1 MRNDFVNAESAAG
14 SECQVVWIIGAHSPC
29 HRVVRLLQCRILR
42 QDTPLRPLRQYD
54 SSLPW
59 LAAAIFRTLT
69 PIAERD
75 EVLADVRAEYQ
86 RRLATQGVQAARR
99 WVWRQALGSVPAL
112 LRRSWWRGMTGFEPR
127 ANRWRPGGPM
137 FESLIIDARYTAR
150 RLLSRPA
157 YAGLAVLT
165 LALAAGGTAAIF
177 SVVRALLLDP
187 LPIAREEQVGVL
199 WFSGSWREQEFL
211 GLRPQFPGFERM
223 AAYRPEDLTLELPGN
238 PMRLAPGIAA
248 SAEFFD
254 VLGTPAHLGRTF
266 RAGEDLVGAE
276 PVAVLSFSL
285 WQELGA
291 DRDIVGKPLLLGGT
305 ARTIVGVMRP
315 GFWFPSPTTQ
325 IYTPA
330 QMNPE
335 SRSGRYTL
343 VGRIANGETIEHM
356 EGPLQALVGLLR
368 ANFEYDNPEYDK
380 TRNPSL
386 KSVRE
391 FLVGDVKP
399 SLLATLAAIA
409 AILLIAC
416 ANVAS
421 LMLGQLDVRA
431 TDIAVRAALGAN
443 RQRLV
448 QQLAVESLLIGIVAG
463 LAGALV
469 AVTGFGLLVGALP
482 LGALAENARLDWT
495 VFWTSMIA
503 ALLAALLVAIVP
515 GIVLWRGS
523 LQTMLSTT
531 RTGGVG
537 SRGGRLEGGLVVAQ
551 MALAVLLAAGAGLLI
566 RSVANLRAIEP
577 GLRPE
582 GVAVVDATMPGR
594 LRVNERRRAILSVL
608 PALESVPGVR
618 AVAAAQKLP
627 LRGSGDTWTLR
638 IVGRP
643 PLNASTAFRMVTSG
657 YFATLGIPITR
668 GRDFLPSDRE
678 GTDRVVIIN
687 EALAAKFFPGEDPL
701 GKVLQ
706 TFDTGERIV
715 GIAANTAEANLTD
728 APVPAR
734 YMLFQQVPIVYN
746 QVSFVLR
753 TESLEPSSVLLDV
766 RSAIARDS
774 SELAVRQMTT
784 MKNILDLALGPT
796 GRVVT
801 LVSLLAGLALLL
813 GAVGVYGVISHYVV
827 RRSRE
832 YGIRIALGQQPLL
845 VVRQVVGRGVGLVAL
860 GSAIGVA
867 AAIGASRM
875 LASLLYGVQ
884 PTDPLA
890 MAGAVAVLIAVGML
904 AALVPARR
912 ASLTDPA
919 IVLRQQ

>member
-1 MRNDFVNAESAAG
+1 
-14 SECQVVWIIGAHSPC
+14 
-29 HRVVRLLQCRILR
+29 
-42 QDTPLRPLRQYD
+42 
-54 SSLPW
+54 
-59 LAAAIFRTLT
+59 
-69 PIAERD
+69 
-75 EVLADVRAEYQ
+75 
-86 RRLATQGVQAARR
+86 
-99 WVWRQALGSVPAL
+99 
-112 LRRSWWRGMTGFEPR
+112 
-127 ANRWRPGGPM
+127 M
-137 FESLIIDARYTAR
+137 FESLIMDARYAAR

-211 GLRPQFPGFERM
+211 GLRPQFPGFQRM
-223 AAYRPEDLTLELPGN
+223 AAYRPEDLTLEVPGN
-238 PMRLAPGIAA
+238 PMRLVPGIAV

-254 VLGTPAHLGRTF
+254 VLGMPAHLGRTI

-285 WQELGA
+285 WQDLGA
-291 DRDIVGKPLLLGGT
+291 DRDIVGKPLVLGGT

-325 IYTPA
+325 IWTPA

-343 VGRIANGETIEHM
+343 VGRIANGESIEHM
-356 EGPLQALVGLLR
+356 DGPLQALAGLLR
-368 ANFEYDNPEYDK
+368 ANFEYANPQYDK

-386 KSVRE
+386 ESVRE

-448 QQLAVESLLIGIVAG
+448 QQLVVESLLIGIVAG
-463 LAGALV
+463 LVGALI

-495 VFWTSMIA
+495 VFWASMTA
-503 ALLAALLVAIVP
+503 ALLAALVVAVVP
-515 GIVLWRGS
+515 GIVLWRGSS

-566 RSVANLRAIEP
+566 RSVANLRGIEP
-577 GLRPE
+577 GLRSE

-594 LRVNERRRAILSVL
+594 LSVDERRRAILSVL
-608 PALESVPGVR
+608 PALESVAGVR

-627 LRGSGDTWTLR
+627 LRGSGDTWTIR

-643 PLNASTAFRMVTSG
+643 PLNASTAFRMVTPG
-657 YFATLGIPITR
+657 YFGTLGIPITH
-668 GRDFLPSDRE
+668 GRDFLASDRE

-701 GKVLQ
+701 GKALQ
-706 TFDTGERIV
+706 TFDDTGERIV
-715 GIAANTAEANLTD
+715 GIVGNTAEANLTD

-774 SELAVRQMTT
+774 SQLAVRQMTT

-860 GSAIGVA
+860 GSGIGVA
-867 AAIGASRM
+867 TAIGASRL

-904 AALVPARR
+904 AAYVPARR